1 MASLA
6 ALLLAGCAG
15 ESVKP
20 KKDVLETPFASLEQ
34 AAKGTA
40 VRLYMWGGDE
50 GVNEYVDRFVT
61 PLLKEQHDITLERI
75 PIDTQD
81 ILQKL
86 RVEKKAKK
94 EVGVIDVVWING
106 DNFKNAK
113 REGLLYGD
121 FVDILP
127 NRKLL
132 DDTLNNDAGIATDG
146 LEAAFGKVQFVVH
159 YDAGRVKDAP
169 RNLEELAAWAA
180 DNPGRF
186 TYPEAADF
194 TGNAFI
200 RHVMLREEGSEKF
213 EQAWAYLNDIK
224 PHLWKSGKTYPK
236 TLAQLDRL
244 YANGDV
250 WMTMGFNERRAE
262 QEVAKGVFPKNTRAL
277 VLEEGSIASTHFLS
291 VPFNAPNP
299 SGAFVVINELL
310 SPKAQLA
317 KYEST
322 YWGDGTSLD
331 LDKLSDLERKAFLD
345 VEAAASTPRA
355 SEFEG
360 KVAREMNPDVFER
373 IRTEWPEYVAR

>member
-1 MASLA
+1 MASAA
-6 ALLLAGCAG
+6 ALLLAGCAS
-15 ESVKP
+15 EDVIP
-20 KKDVLETPFASLEQ
+20 KKDVLETPFAALEQ
-34 AAKGTA
+34 AAEGTI

-61 PLLKEQHDITLERI
+61 PLLKERHDITLERI

-81 ILQKL
+81 IIQKL
-86 RVEKKAKK
+86 RVEKKADK

-121 FVDILP
+121 FIDMLP
-127 NRKLL
+127 NQKLL
-132 DDTLNNDAGIATDG
+132 DDRLDTDAGIKTDG
-146 LEAAFGKVQFVVH
+146 LEAAFGKVQFVLH
-159 YDAGRVKDAP
+159 YDADRIKDVP
-169 RNLEELAAWAA
+169 QNLDELAEWIAE
-180 DNPGRF
+180 NPGRF

-200 RHVMLREEGSEKF
+200 RHVMLRKEGTGTF
-213 EQAWAYLNDIK
+213 EQASAYLNDIE
-224 PHLWKSGKTYPK
+224 PNLWKSGKTYPK

-244 YANGDV
+244 YAKGDV

-262 QEVAKGVFPKNTRAL
+262 QEVAKGVFPKETRAL

-299 SGAFVVINELL
+299 GGAFVVINELL
-310 SPKAQLA
+310 SPEAQLA

-331 LDKLSDLERKAFLD
+331 LDKLSVSERDAFLN
-345 VEAAASTPRA
+345 VKAASSTPPA
-355 SEFEG
+355 SDFEG
-360 KVAREMNPDVFER
+360 KVVQEMNPDVFER
-373 IRTEWPEYVAR
+373 IRREWPEYVAR

>member
-1 MASLA
+1 MASAA
-6 ALLLAGCAG
+6 ALFLAGCTSEDAR
-15 ESVKP
+15 P
-20 KKDVLETPFASLEQ
+20 KEDVLETPFASLEQ
-34 AAKGTA
+34 DAEGTV

-50 GVNEYVDRFVT
+50 GINEYVDRFVT
-61 PLLKEQHDITLERI
+61 PFLKKRHDITLERV

-81 ILQKL
+81 IIQKL
-86 RVEKKAKK
+86 RVEKKADK

-132 DDTLNNDAGIATDG
+132 DDTLNNDAGIAIDG
-146 LEAAFGKVQFVVH
+146 LEAAFGKVQFVMH
-159 YDAGRVKDAP
+159 YDADRVKDVP
-169 RNLEELAAWAA
+169 QNLNELADWIAE
-180 DNPGRF
+180 NPGRF

-200 RHVMLREEGSEKF
+200 RHVMLRHEGTETF
-213 EQAWAYLNDIK
+213 EQAWAYLNDIE
-224 PHLWKSGKTYPK
+224 PNLWKSGKTYPK

-262 QEVAKGVFPKNTRAL
+262 QEVAKGVFPKETRAL

-331 LDKLSDLERKAFLD
+331 LDKLSDLEREAFLN
-345 VEAAASTPRA
+345 VKAASSTPRA
-355 SEFEG
+355 SDLEG
-360 KVAREMNPDVFER
+360 KVAKEMEPDVFER
-373 IRTEWPEYVAR
+373 IRSEWPEYVAR